1 MKWAIVGAGAHGR
14 VILDIL
20 RAGGTGDEC
29 IFVDDNTDLHGRR
42 ICDVEVVSRAA
53 LTGGQD
59 VLAIVA
65 IGYNEVR
72 LRVAGELA
80 AAGVRFGNAVHPS
93 VAVMPSAALGVG
105 VTIGPGAVIG
115 TSARIGDHVVINTG
129 ALIEH
134 DCVVGEGASVSP
146 GVSMGGRVTIG
157 RAAFIGTGAV
167 LNPRI
172 TIGANA
178 IVGAGSVVTRD
189 VEAGMLV
196 YGSPAREVRPVDA
209 DRDWRRLF

>member
-20 RAGGTGDEC
+20 RAGGAVDEYV
-29 IFVDDNTDLHGRR
+29 FVDDNPDMQGRR
-42 ICDVEVVSRAA
+42 ICDVEVVGRAT

-59 VLAIVA
+59 VRAIVA
-65 IGYNEVR
+65 IGHNEVR
-72 LRVAGELA
+72 LRVAGQLD
-80 AAGVRFGNAVHPS
+80 VRFGNAVHPS
-93 VAVMPSAALGVG
+93 VAVMPSASLGVG
-105 VTIGPGAVIG
+105 VMIGPGAVIG
-115 TSARIGDHVVINTG
+115 TSARVGDHAVINTG

-134 DCVVGEGASVSP
+134 DCVVAEGASVSP
-146 GVSMGGRVTIG
+146 GVSMSGRVTIG
-157 RAAFIGTGAV
+157 RGAFVGTGAV
-167 LNPRI
+167 LNPWI
-172 TIGANA
+172 TIGEGA

-196 YGSPAREVRPVDA
+196 YGSPAREVRPVEA